1 MYRLKG
7 LKISVDTATEVTGGG
22 RAYYTVAMASYPTS
36 TATSSAAE
44 EEKMMQQTDYKL
56 FNSARLRIKKYV
68 SLSKFYGKRDEKWL
82 PTT

>member
-44 EEKMMQQTDYKL
+44 EEKMMQ
-56 FNSARLRIKKYV
+56 
-68 SLSKFYGKRDEKWL
+68 
-82 PTT
+82 